1 MRPYATTALQ
11 ASKPCAYGPAS
22 TKTTGTKPKHAAL
35 SSTLAKK
42 EEDEWAA
49 AFGGE
54 NDEELAPD
62 AGVCVVN

>member
-1 MRPYATTALQ
+1 M
-11 ASKPCAYGPAS
+11 
-22 TKTTGTKPKHAAL
+22 KTTGTKPKHAAL